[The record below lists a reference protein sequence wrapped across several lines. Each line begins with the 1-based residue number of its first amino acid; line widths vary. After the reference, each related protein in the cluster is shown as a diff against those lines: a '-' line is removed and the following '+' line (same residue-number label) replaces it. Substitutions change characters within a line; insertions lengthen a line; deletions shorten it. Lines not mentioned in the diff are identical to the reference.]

1 MVLISMLI
9 SAIFSTPNQGVVTM
23 KRAVSTLSAI
33 CLTATLMGCAQ
44 TGIHVA
50 DAGTFYVSGK
60 QVTLSG
66 LPRTE
71 ISTSP
76 GMAPYPYDP
85 NGEFET
91 GQMYVNY
98 IKLVKPRAKYP
109 LMLWHGGGLSG
120 NTWQSTPDG
129 RPGWDQYFL
138 RAGHDVY
145 VSDAV
150 ERGRSGWSKFPEIYT
165 SQPIFRAK
173 KESWELFRIGPS
185 YTNSS
190 TKAAFADTQFPVEA
204 FDNFGK
210 SSNPRW
216 LTNDA
221 VTQQAYDAYVQKVCP
236 CVLIAHSQ
244 GSSFAVAAALN
255 APDKIKALVL
265 VEASSNPDP
274 SKVAINSVKNIPT
287 LYLWG
292 DHINDSP
299 LWPRFQ
305 AVSRRYYDA
314 LAGINKDADWV
325 ELPSLGIKGNGHMMM
340 MDRNSDQIA
349 GIVQAWLQTKGL
361 AD

>member
-1 MVLISMLI
+1 MIKNALTRIPALGLL
-9 SAIFSTPNQGVVTM
+9 A
-23 KRAVSTLSAI
+23 A
-33 CLTATLMGCAQ
+33 LTACAQ
-44 TGIHVA
+44 PGMLVA
-50 DAGTFYVSGK
+50 DMGTFYVSGK

-66 LPRTE
+66 LPKTN

-91 GQMYVNY
+91 GQMYANY
-98 IKLVKPRAKYP
+98 AKLVKPKAKYP

-129 RPGWDQYFL
+129 RPGWDQFFL

-165 SQPIFRAK
+165 SEPIFRAK
-173 KESWELFRIGPS
+173 KESWELFRIGPN
-185 YTNSS
+185 YTSS
-190 TKAAFADTQFPVEA
+190 TNKTAFADTQFPVEA

-236 CVLIAHSQ
+236 CVLVAHSQ
-244 GSSFAVAAALN
+244 GSSFAVTAALH

-274 SKVAINSVKNIPT
+274 TKVAIDSVKNIPI

-292 DHINDSP
+292 DHISDSP

-314 LAGINKDADWV
+314 MAKINKDADWV

-340 MDRNSDQIA
+340 MDKNSDQIA
-349 GIVQAWLQTKGL
+349 GIVQDWLKRKGL
-361 AD
+361 TE